1 MTLLVTPVTTPE
13 EFQEAKN
20 VRVQV
25 FHIEQK
31 FDQELEFDN
40 HDDESTTIHFLGK
53 DMEQDKVVAVA
64 RVLMDEPNRK
74 AKIGRVAVLPECRGK
89 GYGAAL
95 MDSVEGHIRHRV
107 DTIKLSAQFDKK
119 GFYEKCGYKRTE
131 EEIHLDEGQAM
142 ALRYRVFI
150 TEQGFN
156 ASVETDDPHDNKPS
170 TLHFLGK
177 DTETNE
183 YVAVAR
189 CLLDEKNRKAKFGR
203 VAVLSECRGKGFG
216 VKLMDAI
223 EDLIRDRVDMFIL
236 SAQYD
241 KKVFYEKCG
250 YQCTSDEV
258 YLEEGAKHCWMSKS
272 A

>member
-95 MDSVEGHIRHRV
+95 MDSVEGHIRHLTRV
-107 DTIKLSAQFDKK
+107 TTPNEMQ
-119 GFYEKCGYKRTE
+119 
-131 EEIHLDEGQAM
+131 QAM

>member
-20 VRVQV
+20 VRLQV

-53 DMEQDKVVAVA
+53 DVEQDKVVAVA

-95 MDSVEGHIRHRV
+95 MDGVEGHVRHRV

-119 GFYEKCGYKRTE
+119 GFYEKC
-131 EEIHLDEGQAM
+131 
-142 ALRYRVFI
+142 
-150 TEQGFN
+150 
-156 ASVETDDPHDNKPS
+156 
-170 TLHFLGK
+170 

-223 EDLIRDRVDMFIL
+223 EDLIRDRVDVFIL